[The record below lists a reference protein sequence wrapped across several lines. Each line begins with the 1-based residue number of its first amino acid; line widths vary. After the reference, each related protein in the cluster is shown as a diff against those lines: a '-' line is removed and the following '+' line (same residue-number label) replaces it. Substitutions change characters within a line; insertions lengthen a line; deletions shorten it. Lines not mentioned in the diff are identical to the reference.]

1 VVLVSPKGVHYT
13 VKIGRPDPAC
23 LRVFFMRVAVLISM
37 TETTNSSSAQSKSA
51 ILDFAGLTATLP
63 PWALVAAAVVSV
75 QVGAAVAKQ
84 LFDVAGPVGV
94 VFLRTLL
101 AAAIFWV
108 LWRPRLRGHTTRAYA
123 LMVLYGINIALM
135 MLSFYASID
144 RIPLGVAVAIAF
156 AGPLGLAVAGSR
168 RVVDVLWVTMAALG
182 ILLLSPITNADLDPL
197 GVVFALGSALLWSAF
212 VLLSGRVNRA
222 LDGNTALALSMSVAA
237 LVALP
242 AGFNSGIKVLAD
254 PALIALAVVVAVLS
268 SAIPFALEFRAL
280 KTMPP
285 RAFGLMVS
293 LEPVVAAMIGFL
305 VLREALGWREVAG
318 IVLVTIAAV
327 ATARSTPSPQPL
339 IEPA

>member
-1 VVLVSPKGVHYT
+1 MLV
-13 VKIGRPDPAC
+13 A
-23 LRVFFMRVAVLISM
+23 AAISM
-37 TETTNSSSAQSKSA
+37 TETTNSSSAHAKPVNP
-51 ILDFAGLTATLP
+51 LFAGVTASFP

-101 AAAIFWV
+101 AALMFWV
-108 LWRPRLRGHTTRAYA
+108 LWRPRLRGHTGRAYA
-123 LMVLYGINIALM
+123 LIVLYGINIALM

-168 RVVDVLWVTMAALG
+168 RVTDVLWVAMAAVG
-182 ILLLSPITNADLDPL
+182 ILLLSPFTNTQLDPL
-197 GVVFALGSALLWSAF
+197 GVVFALCSALLWASF

-242 AGFNSGIKVLAD
+242 AGFNGGIKVFAD
-254 PALIALAVVVAVLS
+254 PALIALAFVVALLS

-305 VLREALGWREVAG
+305 ILREALGWREVAG

-327 ATARSTPSPQPL
+327 ATARSAPSQQPH